1 MTKIIAFLK
10 LHFSKNKTL
19 TLSLMASLL
28 IHAFLF
34 NQFRFNIPMK
44 NEGPPALIVRLVKLQ
59 STQKM
64 AVATTSTP
72 LPTTE
77 TISKPQQT
85 EQDLM
90 ATANISTTA
99 SSEQMQA
106 TPITKI
112 IPNVTQQNVAAVEQP
127 ITNASN
133 TDANKTVDETA
144 AGELAKKPIPQPYQ
158 YVETEFDVHRGDAAD
173 SVGIARIVFILDK
186 NRTYT
191 LTSMVNAEGLTSQT
205 RGTLMLKSEGVVTIA
220 GLTPSYFSYQ
230 DNTDKN
236 KSHSVRF
243 AWSDG
248 ILQMHSPSGDSTE
261 TLPAATQDTLSAI
274 YQFMFAPPSE
284 NTQVS
289 TTNGKNLRISTYNFQ
304 GEVLLTS
311 PLGELKTIHL
321 VKNDDDGEL
330 ELWLAPDY
338 QYLPIKIRQ
347 TEKNGS
353 FIEQIATKIFKI
365 LP

>member
-1 MTKIIAFLK
+1 MV
-10 LHFSKNKTL
+10 
-19 TLSLMASLL
+19 SLL

-34 NQFRFNIPMK
+34 NQFQFNIPIK
-44 NEGPPALIVRLVKLQ
+44 NEGSPALAVRLVKLQ

-64 AVATTSTP
+64 AVATTSNT

-85 EQDLM
+85 EQDL
-90 ATANISTTA
+90 TAANNISTNV
-99 SSEQMQA
+99 SSEQIQA
-106 TPITKI
+106 TPPVTES
-112 IPNVTQQNVAAVEQP
+112 IPNVTQQ
-127 ITNASN
+127 N

-158 YVETEFDVHRGDAAD
+158 YVETEFDVRRGDATD

-186 NRTYT
+186 NRTYI
-191 LTSMVNAEGLTSQT
+191 LTSMVNTEGLTSKM
-205 RGTLMLKSEGVVTIA
+205 RGTLMLKSEGVVTTA

-261 TLPAATQDTLSAI
+261 KLPAATQDTLSSI

-304 GEVLLTS
+304 GEVLLTT

-321 VKNDDDGEL
+321 VKSDDDGEL

-347 TEKNGS
+347 TEKDGS
-353 FIEQIATKIFKI
+353 FIEQTATKIFKI

>member
-1 MTKIIAFLK
+1 MV
-10 LHFSKNKTL
+10 
-19 TLSLMASLL
+19 SLL

-34 NQFRFNIPMK
+34 NQFQFNIPIK
-44 NEGPPALIVRLVKLQ
+44 NEGSPALAVRLVKLQ

-64 AVATTSTP
+64 AVATTSNT

-85 EQDLM
+85 EQDL
-90 ATANISTTA
+90 TAANNISTNV
-99 SSEQMQA
+99 SSEQIQA
-106 TPITKI
+106 TPPVTES
-112 IPNVTQQNVAAVEQP
+112 IPNVTQQ
-127 ITNASN
+127 N

-158 YVETEFDVHRGDAAD
+158 YVETEFDVRRGDATD

-186 NRTYT
+186 NRTYI
-191 LTSMVNAEGLTSQT
+191 LTSMVNTEGLTSKM
-205 RGTLMLKSEGVVTIA
+205 RGTLMLKSEGVVTTA

-248 ILQMHSPSGDSTE
+248 ILQMHSPSGDSSE

-289 TTNGKNLRISTYNFQ
+289 TTNGKNLRLSTYNFQ
-304 GEVLLTS
+304 GEVLLTT

-321 VKNDDDGEL
+321 VKSDDDGEL

-353 FIEQIATKIFKI
+353 FIEQTATKIFKI